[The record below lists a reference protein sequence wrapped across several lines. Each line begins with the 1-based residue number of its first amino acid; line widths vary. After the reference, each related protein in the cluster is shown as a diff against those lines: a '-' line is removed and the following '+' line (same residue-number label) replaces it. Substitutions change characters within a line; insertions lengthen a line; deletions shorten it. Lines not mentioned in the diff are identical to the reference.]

1 MQEFARF
8 QNRGRISHLLCDRTA
23 LEPCLRW
30 YSYGPLTVALCTG
43 EQTLKRISK
52 FALML
57 AAAVAVLALPAFAG
71 QIVVR
76 TPEPSSIML
85 LASGVGGI
93 LILRRLRK

>member
-1 MQEFARF
+1 M
-8 QNRGRISHLLCDRTA
+8 
-23 LEPCLRW
+23 
-30 YSYGPLTVALCTG
+30 
-43 EQTLKRISK
+43 KRISK

-93 LILRRLRK
+93 LILRRLRKR